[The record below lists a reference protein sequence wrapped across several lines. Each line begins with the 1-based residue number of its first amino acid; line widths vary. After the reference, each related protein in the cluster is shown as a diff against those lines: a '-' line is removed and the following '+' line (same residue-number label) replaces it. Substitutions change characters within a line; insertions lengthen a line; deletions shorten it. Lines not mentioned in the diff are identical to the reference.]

1 MEMCRFGGL
10 DDVEYKKVAAAL
22 RRITTAVP
30 GQLKAVRQ
38 SLLSEEEKGV
48 LLASLKFDQID
59 ARQMTI
65 KKAHAQTCKW
75 LLESPKYLDWL
86 DPSQLG
92 EHHGF
97 LWYVES
103 VLSLWVP
110 LALGGSQ
117 GLHGLC
123 FERLPMP

>member
-22 RRITTAVP
+22 CRMTTAVS
-30 GQLKAVRQ
+30 GQPKTVGQ
-38 SLLSEEEKGV
+38 SPLSEEEKGV

-75 LLESPKYLDWL
+75 LLETPKYRDWL

-97 LWYVES
+97 LWYVKY
-103 VLSLWVP
+103 VLLLSL
-110 LALGGSQ
+110 
-117 GLHGLC
+117 
-123 FERLPMP
+123 